1 MFRLQPQLWQLL
13 VLMCLGGL
21 LQTDVCGGQQ
31 SVQIQN
37 GPLYRVKGFPMSI
50 SCNVSGLDDSRTQAF
65 AFSVSK
71 PQNPNIALRI
81 ISTNDPNYAYAVYSE
96 RVREKNIVIERLSG
110 TSVLFHIKS
119 LKAEDSGK
127 YECYTPNTGV
137 VYSGSYNAETTVTV
151 IEDTLMAS
159 YTGPASHSISVG
171 ESLQLKCQVSSQTF
185 QHTHLSVTWY
195 LRGSNGTWPIISLDR
210 DLTVRPGSEFVARYR
225 SGLIAMEK
233 IEDTTYILKIRQ
245 VQQSDSGEIYCQ
257 AEEWVQ
263 DPDRSWF
270 RICHRNTT
278 GSNIEV
284 KALATADEVGPFV
297 TQIRVLNGDLEEG
310 GVMEIHCSIEA
321 QNLIG
326 HFFSMTWLRNN
337 KEVAQI
343 GPSGVLSVIDNYMK
357 RENDGEMRIVK
368 KGDRIFILTIQ
379 PVRAEDQ
386 GMYQCRAAQ
395 EEKTETG
402 AFISG
407 KSQLSR
413 EETVRIRAE
422 ESGLAVI
429 MTKQL
434 VIVTEGEALQIGCS
448 VSGAKGLLSVSW
460 QHKKPTGSSFSDVI
474 TLSREGVMGAVA
486 AEYQHRGLRTFRSNV
501 ADFILE
507 LSGALLTDSGEYMCT
522 VSEWR
527 MESSGNLK
535 KVNSQSQQGKVS
547 VNSIDSLVKVGLK
560 SRYVNVTENSVIKM
574 MCSVKAPKV
583 SLAVTWMFEPHN
595 STAQE
600 NIICMDR
607 TGGISCGEGQR
618 DYQID
623 TQVRESVTDFILTVL
638 RASKR
643 HEGRY
648 ACQIDAYDKN
658 VQKTKKL
665 SNLLAITI
673 LRPVSKLSVSTK
685 LKSPLKIQDNSD
697 SVIDCLVTSAT
708 SNSSRFEVTWIHGTQ
723 TLLKMELEGVVT
735 LEMDERISMRRTKRQ
750 TFQLMIKQVK
760 STDSGHY
767 HCSVQEW
774 IQDPDGIWYSLDTK
788 SVTMELEV
796 IAKESDFS
804 MDKSNV
810 QLKATEGEQVDLSC
824 SLGPGGPDPTFRYSL
839 SWFFQSQDQSLSTV
853 KLLTYSHD
861 GRLQFQESDPELQ
874 HRLCFSRPTIN
885 VFHLSILNS
894 NPSDSGIY
902 YCEVDQYQADCK
914 SKWERKGSDKSGFTN
929 VSVHFIESKLQ
940 VHKVSRFFNVSDIQT
955 GFVVECE
962 ISSRSS
968 DKSVFEVTWS
978 RRQRDEPP
986 LTIFTARRDGTLHS
1000 TIFDRTLVRQRDE
1013 PPLTIFTARRDGTL
1027 HSTIFDRT
1035 LVYDR
1040 PSTTRYTLTVPNVDP
1055 SDNGQYQCQVV
1066 EWLQKATDTWRKVA
1080 EDKSG
1085 ELSINIEVEIKSSED
1100 TFTLETPATHQNST
1114 EGEQLEISYSIN
1126 FDKMDPT
1133 FHYTLTWFVE
1143 RQSSSASTFLL
1154 SHTYNGYLRYQS
1166 ENKQLNG
1173 RLLFSRP
1180 TAKIFS
1186 LTILNL
1192 DPSDSGNYQC
1202 KVEQYHL
1209 DCEGKWEKRGS
1220 PQLVSTMVNVH
1231 KTESNLKVRKVS
1243 RFFNV
1248 SDIQTGFVV
1257 ECEISSRSSDKSVFE
1272 VTWSRRQRDE
1282 PPLTIFTAR
1291 RDGTL
1296 HSTIFDRTL
1305 VRQRDEPPLTIFTAR
1320 RDGTLH
1326 STIFDRTLVY
1336 DRPSTTRYT
1345 LTVPNVDPS
1354 DNGQYQCQVVEWL
1367 QKATN
1372 TWRKVAGDKSG
1383 ELSINVHVHAEGNS
1397 DTLNILIYFLHCL

>member
-1 MFRLQPQLWQLL
+1 MQFKMFLLQPQLWQLL

-50 SCNVSGLDDSRTQAF
+50 SCNVSGLDNSRTQAF
-65 AFSVSK
+65 AFSVYK
-71 PQNPNIALRI
+71 PQNPNTALQI
-81 ISTNDPNYAYAVYSE
+81 ISTDNPNYAYAVYSK
-96 RVREKNIVIERLSG
+96 RVQEKNIVIERLSG

-119 LKAEDSGK
+119 LTAEDSGK
-127 YECYTPNTGV
+127 YECYTPNTNGV
-137 VYSGSYNAETTVTV
+137 YFGSYSAETTVTV

-159 YTGPASHSISVG
+159 YSGPASHSISVG

-195 LRGSNGTWPIISLDR
+195 LRSSSDTRPIISLDR
-210 DLTVRPGSEFVARYR
+210 DLTVRPGPEFVARYH
-225 SGLIAMEK
+225 SGLIVMQK

-270 RICHRNTT
+270 SICHRNTT

-284 KALATADEVGPFV
+284 KALATVHDVGPFV
-297 TQIRVLNGDLEEG
+297 TQIRVPNGDLEEG
-310 GVMEIHCSIEA
+310 DMMEIHCSIEA

-343 GPSGVLSVIDNYMK
+343 GPSGVLSVDDTYKK
-357 RENDGEMRIVK
+357 RANDGEMRIVK
-368 KGDRIFILTIQ
+368 KEDTMFILTIQ

-422 ESGLAVI
+422 ESGLAVV

-434 VIVTEGEALQIGCS
+434 VIVTEGEALQISCS

-460 QHKKPTGSSFSDVI
+460 QHKKPTGGSFSDVI

-501 ADFILE
+501 SDFILE
-507 LSGALLTDSGEYMCT
+507 LSGALLSDTGEYMCT
-522 VSEWR
+522 VSEWS
-527 MESSGNLK
+527 MESNGNLK
-535 KVNSQSQQGKVS
+535 KVNSQSQQGQVS

-560 SRYVNVTENSVIKM
+560 SRDVHVTESSVIKM
-574 MCSVKAPKV
+574 ICSVKAPKV
-583 SLAVTWMFEPHN
+583 SLAVTWKFAPHN
-595 STAQE
+595 STAQK
-600 NIICMDR
+600 NIICMDL

-618 DYQID
+618 DYQLE
-623 TQVRESVTDFILTVL
+623 TQVRESGTDFILTVL

-658 VQKTKKL
+658 VQKTNKL

-673 LRPVSKLSVSTK
+673 LRPVSKLSVSTN
-685 LKSPLKIQDNSD
+685 LKSPLKIQANSD

-708 SNSSRFEVTWIHGTQ
+708 SNSSCFEVTWIHGTR

-735 LEMDERISMRRTKRQ
+735 LEMDERISIRRTKRQ

-774 IQDPDGIWYSLDTK
+774 IQDPDGIWYSLGTK

-796 IAKESDFS
+796 FAKESDFS

-810 QLKATEGEQVDLSC
+810 QLEATEGEHVELSC
-824 SLGPGGPDPTFRYSL
+824 SLGPGGLEPTFRYSL

-874 HRLCFSRPTIN
+874 HRLRFSRPTIN

-894 NPSDSGIY
+894 NPSDSGSY
-902 YCEVDQYQADCK
+902 YCEVARYQADCK
-914 SKWERKGSDKSGFTN
+914 SKWESKGSDKSGFTN
-929 VSVHFIESKLQ
+929 VSVHFIENKLQ
-940 VHKVSRFFNVSDIQT
+940 VRKVSRFLNVSDIQT

-986 LTIFTARRDGTLHS
+986 LTIFTASRDGTLHS
-1000 TIFDRTLVRQRDE
+1000 TIL
-1013 PPLTIFTARRDGTL
+1013 
-1027 HSTIFDRT
+1027 DRT

-1040 PSTTRYTLTVPNVDP
+1040 PSTTHYTLTVPNVDP

-1066 EWLQKATDTWRKVA
+1066 EWLQTATNTWRKVA

-1085 ELSINIEVEIKSSED
+1085 ELSISVEVKIKSSED
-1100 TFTLETPATHQNST
+1100 TFTLETRATHQNAT
-1114 EGEQLEISYSIN
+1114 EGEQLDISCSIN

-1133 FHYTLTWFVE
+1133 FQYTLTWFVE
-1143 RQSSSASTFLL
+1143 RQGSSASTFLL
-1154 SHTYNGYLRYQS
+1154 SHTYNGYLQYQS

-1180 TAKIFS
+1180 KAKIFS

-1202 KVEQYHL
+1202 RVEQYQF
-1209 DCEGKWEKRGS
+1209 DCEGKWKKRGS

-1231 KTESNLKVRKVS
+1231 EIESNLKVRKVS
-1243 RFFNV
+1243 RFLNV

-1282 PPLTIFTAR
+1282 PPLTIFTAS

-1296 HSTIFDRTL
+1296 HSTI
-1305 VRQRDEPPLTIFTAR
+1305 
-1320 RDGTLH
+1320 H
-1326 STIFDRTLVY
+1326 DRTLVY
-1336 DRPSTTRYT
+1336 DRPSTTHYT

-1367 QKATN
+1367 QTATN
-1372 TWRKVAGDKSG
+1372 TWRKVAEDKSG
-1383 ELSINVHVHAEGNS
+1383 ELSINVHADGLSHKNACSSGIILGSLIPLLFLLLVGVIILLIKVQKTKSTSKNQKNS
-1397 DTLNILIYFLHCL
+1397 LWVENTPLKAITDTATGINDSD